1 MFIKLSMLASL
12 LGLLISSGFL
22 VSVYTSY
29 AADRGLMDIPN
40 ARSAHQIITPRGA
53 GIVFIGIWLLFV
65 LFNFQAN
72 VISPEYFWMVFPAT
86 FLMMGL
92 GFWDDLKSLS
102 PRRRLFLQGIAA
114 LVVLFVFFHFGLEI
128 NGFHLFGMQYFFSL
142 GTSVASLLAVLWLM
156 WSTNL
161 FNFMDGLDG
170 LGAIEALFVFAV
182 TGFLY
187 FTQGDA
193 NLAYLPWG
201 LCCTLLG
208 FLVWNWPKAKVFM
221 GDVGSYCLGFL
232 IAIFALIGDVKFG
245 IPYLLWVIMYSVFWF
260 DATVTLLRRLLMGR
274 NVAMA
279 HREHAYQRL
288 HQAGFSHK
296 KILTWVIALNTLL
309 AAMTIWVSFNQAYLL
324 PIFAFTILILS
335 VCYYQIERLNPM
347 RKKHEQ

>member
-1 MFIKLSMLASL
+1 MFIKFSMLVTL
-12 LGLLISSGFL
+12 LFLLVGSVFL
-22 VSVYTSY
+22 VSLYASY
-29 AADRGLMDIPN
+29 AEGRGLLDVPN
-40 ARSAHQIITPRGA
+40 TRSAHQIITPRGA

-72 VISPEYFWMVFPAT
+72 VINPEYFWMTFPAP
-86 FLMMGL
+86 FMMMSL

-102 PRRRLFLQGIAA
+102 PRRRLFFQGIAA
-114 LVVLFVFFHFGLEI
+114 LVVLFVFFNFGLEM
-128 NGFHLFGMQYFFSL
+128 NGFHLFGVQYFFSL

-170 LGAIEALFVFAV
+170 LAAIEALFVFAV

-187 FTQGDA
+187 FTQGDP

-201 LCCTLLG
+201 LCCTVLG

-221 GDVGSYCLGFL
+221 GDVGSYSLGFL

-260 DATVTLLRRLLMGR
+260 DATITLLRRLLMGR

-296 KILTWVIALNTLL
+296 KILHWVIALNTLL
-309 AAMTIWVSFNQAYLL
+309 AAMTIWGSVNQEYIL
-324 PIFAFTILILS
+324 PILGVTLLILS

-347 RKKHEQ
+347 RKKNEQ